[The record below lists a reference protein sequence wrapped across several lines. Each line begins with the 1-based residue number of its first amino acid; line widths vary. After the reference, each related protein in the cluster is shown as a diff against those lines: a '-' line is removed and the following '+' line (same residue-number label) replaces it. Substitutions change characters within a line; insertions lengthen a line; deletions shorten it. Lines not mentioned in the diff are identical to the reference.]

1 MLLVV
6 DVNVIFSA
14 LIKKGNSFIVFEKNR
29 LFKKLEF
36 IAPEFMFSELDSKM
50 EKLAKETSL
59 TKDELDETISFIKKQ
74 ITIAPTSEFI
84 DKIAEA
90 TELNFKDAPYLAL
103 ALKFGCPIFSGDKR
117 LKEQTK
123 VKIVSPRELLDSLE
137 RE

>member
-14 LIKKGNSFIVFEKNR
+14 LIKRGNSFIVFEKNR
-29 LFKKLEF
+29 LFKKMEF

-50 EKLAKETSL
+50 ERLVKETNL
-59 TKDELDETISFIKKQ
+59 TKNELDEAILFIKKQ

-84 DKIAEA
+84 DKLAEA
-90 TELNFKDAPYLAL
+90 TELNFKDSPYLAL
-103 ALKFGCPIFSGDKR
+103 ALKFECPIFSGDKR

-123 VKIVSPRELLDSLE
+123 VKIISPRELLDLLE
-137 RE
+137 K